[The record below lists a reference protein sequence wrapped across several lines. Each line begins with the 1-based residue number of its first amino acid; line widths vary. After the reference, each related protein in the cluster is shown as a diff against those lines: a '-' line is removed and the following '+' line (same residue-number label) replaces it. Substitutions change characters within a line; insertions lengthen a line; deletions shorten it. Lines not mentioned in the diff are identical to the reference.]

1 MKFRFDVFDFY
12 FARFQPRSEP
22 VQLESIKF
30 CLDLV
35 KGHQPAGMKAGAKW
49 QVQGLV
55 PAAKQ
60 ALQRLLAM
68 RAAPQA

>member
-35 KGHQPAGMKAGAKW
+35 KGHQPAGTKVKHVTRMPVETRLVLAALAKPGA
-49 QVQGLV
+49 
-55 PAAKQ
+55 
-60 ALQRLLAM
+60 AM
-68 RAAPQA
+68 V